1 MVFEAILMMLII
13 FLRGNDSM
21 QVIIIGCGKVGAKF
35 AKVLYEEG
43 HEVVIVSSDPKS
55 FKNLS
60 NDYDGLTITGVPID
74 QDVLKMAG
82 IENADVLV
90 AVTEDDNVN
99 IMVCQVAKEIFKVP
113 KVIARIY
120 NPSREQVFHQFGL
133 DTFCPTDITV
143 NVIRALV
150 ASDEDITTHT
160 IDNTSI
166 IFKKI
171 KVPVGNINKRID
183 HLKIKEGMVF
193 GVIRKGHLIFANAV
207 DKLMKDDT
215 IVIADNTH
223 QV

>member
-1 MVFEAILMMLII
+1 
-13 FLRGNDSM
+13 M

-43 HEVVIVSSDPKS
+43 HEVVIVSSDPKY

-133 DTFCPTDITV
+133 ETFCPTDITV

-150 ASDEDITTHT
+150 ASDEEITTHT
-160 IDNTSI
+160 IGNTSI

-193 GVIRKGHLIFANAV
+193 GVIRDGHLIFANAV
-207 DKLMKDDT
+207 DKLKKDD
-215 IVIADNTH
+215 ILVIADNTH